1 MGLIKEPKH
10 VDLIIQ
16 SKPWKEEELAEL
28 STIIQ
33 KAKKAKKARA
43 KRKRTNRSKKAISL
57 TDGEST
63 SGYFA
68 HETLVSLDAIAAIHT
83 AKILQLAIAQFPQK
97 KAPKERGERLE
108 IVEQIEDKA
117 GKIWEQLDQHEII
130 GANGT

>member
-43 KRKRTNRSKKAISL
+43 KRKRTNRSKK
-57 TDGEST
+57 
-63 SGYFA
+63 
-68 HETLVSLDAIAAIHT
+68 
-83 AKILQLAIAQFPQK
+83 QLA
-97 KAPKERGERLE
+97 
-108 IVEQIEDKA
+108 
-117 GKIWEQLDQHEII
+117 
-130 GANGT
+130 